1 MPFDPVET
9 WKTMRVR
16 VWPEEYFIVDLP
28 HREGEMALSLL
39 QHSSGRFCSITRD
52 QFAFSIVVD
61 RTTWEE
67 RGKEDRADRCL
78 GPLRVLSTDSDLPFD
93 VPGFIRTALEPVN
106 ARKLKAAPICGLQS
120 DHFFTGAA
128 DVSKVAAIFET
139 FCREVVFVPESG
151 AG

>member
-16 VWPEEYFIVDLP
+16 VWPEDYFIVDLP
-28 HREGEMALSLL
+28 HAEGPLALALL
-39 QHSSGRFCSITRD
+39 GCSTGRFCSVTRD

-61 RTTWEE
+61 RASWEAC
-67 RGKEDRADRCL
+67 GQQDKADRCL
-78 GPLRVLSTDSDLPFD
+78 GPLRVLSTDSELPFD

-120 DHFFTGAA
+120 DHFFTGAGEVA
-128 DVSKVAAIFET
+128 EVAAIFES
-139 FCREVVFVPESG
+139 FCAEVVFVTEEKSD
-151 AG
+151 